1 MIPTR
6 GPPPPPLYSFCIYIL
21 FLWVFFL
28 FLLVVP
34 FVESC
39 SGRFN
44 VFRIAFIF
52 ASFRLPFKHHLRQI
66 GVTFCRLFLLLFFL
80 FFIYCMVCLRAFCAF
95 QVGLVYFCPGER
107 FVELIMFIFSLSL
120 FLQVLCCCC
129 CSFPFSRYSRVLFW
143 YRFFTPTRSS
153 SSLSSPTGPVLLD
166 CDFVVVVVIA
176 LWTFFFWVGLGV
188 DLRDVL
194 QVQRRG
200 WCKGLCT
207 CVCMFACMSA
217 LSRNEFSSLFIE
229 GVSVEA
235 VCWTWFVYFHDNLER
250 SFG

>member
-52 ASFRLPFKHHLRQI
+52 ARFRLPFKHHLRKI
-66 GVTFCRLFLLLFFL
+66 GVTFCRLLLLLFFL

-120 FLQVLCCCC
+120 SLPSGFMLLLLLFPLFSIFPGFVLISLLHADTIVVVVVVADWSRFVGLRFCCWCCYCALDFLLLGWAR
-129 CSFPFSRYSRVLFW
+129 SRSPR
-143 YRFFTPTRSS
+143 RSS
-153 SSLSSPTGPVLLD
+153 SS
-166 CDFVVVVVIA
+166 A
-176 LWTFFFWVGLGV
+176 
-188 DLRDVL
+188 
-194 QVQRRG
+194 RR
-200 WCKGLCT
+200 
-207 CVCMFACMSA
+207 MM
-217 LSRNEFSSLFIE
+217 
-229 GVSVEA
+229 
-235 VCWTWFVYFHDNLER
+235 
-250 SFG
+250 